1 MPDTLTDELRSALAA
16 LLRAR
21 EELAHATT
29 VQLREVVYREITSAE
44 VSIARVL
51 HLVGGP

>member
-1 MPDTLTDELRSALAA
+1 MTASLSVELRAALAA

-21 EELAHATT
+21 DELAHATT
-29 VQLREVVYREITSAE
+29 VQLREVVNREITSAE

-51 HLVGGP
+51 HLVAGP